1 MQHTGELS
9 SAFNTEASVEYMDDQ
24 EVTGKL
30 DFMRASWQ
38 RLEVTAQLTTPFE
51 DWTQTQ
57 AEYRHSADAGKGWNR
72 DTHSTSWHT
81 QYRHT

>member
-1 MQHTGELS
+1 M
-9 SAFNTEASVEYMDDQ
+9 EYMDDQ

-57 AEYRHSADAGKGWNR
+57 AEYRHSADGGKALL
-72 DTHSTSWHT
+72 S
-81 QYRHT
+81 